1 MIAYIFLFHKVNFFL
16 SFQKIFSLGLNILNK
31 IIIASF
37 FILIYNLIYINKLNL
52 KYVFYQTKKDKLS
65 ILTFAYLYS

>member
-1 MIAYIFLFHKVNFFL
+1 MIAYIFLLHKVNFFL